1 MKNIVKMKIFKLL
14 LLSASLFFGC
24 QAKSNKVKELCDNY
38 NNQVPLVMDESLTLT
53 RVICDDTFFTFNY
66 ELKGSE
72 FTKEQ
77 LLVLDVL
84 FEKNITST
92 INELAEFE
100 PLKIS
105 GHSIGYIYSNS
116 VGAALISIFFTL
128 NDEGRYVYNE
138 EVSEKILQ
146 GLSNGSSSIPTKI
159 TDTNNWKNKEHG
171 ISINLPQGFKQEEIT
186 ENRGL
191 LNAISDERDKQIQI
205 IYNDDWSFKTFTNS
219 EYSKA
224 VSKEQVI
231 SALEVAYE
239 DIVINIW
246 SPDFLTKSGSVFH
259 AVYTGKLI
267 ETGERQTSIIAQFI
281 KNSKLYTIKGISY
294 PEDFKELYSILLNVY
309 DTIAFEKQ
317 ASLKSELE

>member
-1 MKNIVKMKIFKLL
+1 MKNLVKMKIFKLL
-14 LLSASLFFGC
+14 LLSASLLFGC

-77 LLVLDVL
+77 LLVLEVL

-92 INELAEFE
+92 INELTEFE

-116 VGAALISIFFTL
+116 GGTALISIFFTL
-128 NDEGRYVYNE
+128 NDEGKYVYNE

-146 GLSNGSSSIPTKI
+146 GLSNGSSSIPTKL
-159 TDTNNWKNKEHG
+159 TDTNNWKNEEHG
-171 ISINLPQGFKQEEIT
+171 ISINLPRGFKEEKIT

-191 LNAISDERDKQIQI
+191 LNAISEERDKQIQI
-205 IYNDDWSFKTFTNS
+205 IYNDDWSFKTFSNS

-224 VSKEQVI
+224 VSKKDMVA
-231 SALEVAYE
+231 ALGIVYE
-239 DIVINIW
+239 DIEINIW
-246 SPDFLTKSGSVFH
+246 NPDFLTKSGSVFH
-259 AVYTGKLI
+259 VVYTGKLI

-281 KNSKLYTIKGISY
+281 KNGKLYTIKGISY

-309 DTIAFEKQ
+309 DTIAFK
-317 ASLKSELE
+317 K